1 MQRES
6 TAQKASVDAPRVPL
20 TQAERS
26 ARTRRRILRA
36 ALELVADNGFERASL
51 AAIGAR
57 AGYSRGIVTSSFGT
71 KAELLASVLTDMLE
85 RWGHR
90 SLRPAVGGRVGA
102 DALCAAVDAV
112 RDQARNHPVE
122 LKAFFLLLFESIGP
136 LPDLKPRF
144 AEVHRLQRE
153 GIAAWIRAGVATG
166 SVRADV
172 DPDAQ
177 AALFLSVFRGAMY
190 QWLLDPDHI
199 DLDRLFEEQK
209 ANLRRVLQPTT
220 GPGGG

>member
-1 MQRES
+1 VQ
-6 TAQKASVDAPRVPL
+6 DAPRVPL

-36 ALELVADNGFERASL
+36 ALDLVADNGFERASL

-57 AGYSRGIVTSSFGT
+57 AGYSRGIVTSCFGT
-71 KAELLASVLTDMLE
+71 KADLLATVLQDMLE

-90 SLRPAVGGRVGA
+90 SLRPAVGGQVGA
-102 DALCAAVDAV
+102 AALCAAIDAV

-122 LKAFFLLLFESIGP
+122 LKAFFLLLFEAIGP
-136 LPDLKPRF
+136 LPAMKPRF

-153 GIAAWIRAGVATG
+153 GIAAWIRAGIAAG

-172 DPDAQ
+172 DAEAQ
-177 AALFLSVFRGAMY
+177 AALFLSVFRGAVY
-190 QWLLDPDHI
+190 QWLLDPEHI
-199 DLDRLFEEQK
+199 DLDRLFDEQK
-209 ANLRRVLQPTT
+209 RNVRRILEP
-220 GPGGG
+220 